1 MAFKRSA
8 VRSRLSPPK
17 KPETKVSGFFIYIQ
31 SGGAMPIAGTA
42 GLSPAEY
49 RNVLLNSPTDGSDA
63 VSLKKENNW
72 LIAQTCAILSEEG
85 QC

>member
-1 MAFKRSA
+1 
-8 VRSRLSPPK
+8 
-17 KPETKVSGFFIYIQ
+17 
-31 SGGAMPIAGTA
+31 MPIAGTA